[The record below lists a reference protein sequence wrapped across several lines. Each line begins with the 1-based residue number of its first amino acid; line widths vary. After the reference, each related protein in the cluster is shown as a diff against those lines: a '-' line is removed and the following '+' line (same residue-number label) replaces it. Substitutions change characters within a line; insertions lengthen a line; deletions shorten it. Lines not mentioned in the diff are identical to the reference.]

1 MTTCY
6 APPMSGSDNNLLQFI
21 ASTVETLRQRID
33 TMSEQMAT
41 KVDLANLR
49 DDMEA
54 RMEAMRAEMATKAE
68 LAGVAN
74 DLSRVANNVSRLE
87 SSLDA
92 KTTAIRGDIEQVHM
106 RLDSIDRGVN
116 NRIGQVEVDVSRIR
130 SVVYLLVKD
139 KPEML
144 RMLGQSSP
152 RENRP
157 QG

>member
-1 MTTCY
+1 
-6 APPMSGSDNNLLQFI
+6 MSGRDNNLLQFV

-41 KVDLANLR
+41 KVDLANLK
-49 DDMEA
+49 DYME
-54 RMEAMRAEMATKAE
+54 EKMATKE
-68 LAGVAN
+68 DLA
-74 DLSRVANNVSRLE
+74 RLE
-87 SSLDA
+87 ASTNERFAQVDSRFAQVDARFDSLDS

-106 RLDSIDRGVN
+106 RLDAIDRGVN

-144 RMLGQSSP
+144 RMLGQSNP
-152 RENRP
+152 AENRP
-157 QG
+157 PG